1 MYSDEQ
7 RQLRDTA
14 RDFVQRE
21 LEPHAERWD
30 REREVPVEAL
40 RALAE
45 LGFLG
50 LLVPEEEGGSGF
62 DALGF
67 CLAVEEISK
76 SVPALGLLL
85 SIHNGPVCH
94 LVRSAATP
102 EARARWLPR
111 LAAGDVLGTFALSEL
126 GAGSDIA
133 GIATAYRRVAAE
145 SLDTGGGRPRSSRK
159 PIDSPGAPPPAAAT
173 ASASASGFV
182 LNGEKAWVSGV
193 GVAGLA
199 VVFARSVEAGDNVAA
214 STAQAEPG
222 GRGNGRPD
230 RRAGLS
236 AFLVDLEA
244 PGVSRGPAEETMG
257 LRAAPVGSLA
267 LGDALVPGGDL
278 LGREGSGF
286 ALAQE
291 ALAVGRLGI
300 AAQSL
305 GIAGRCIA
313 LAVAYARERRQ
324 FGRPIS
330 EFQGVRLPLAELA
343 ARLEAARALVYLAA
357 SEPERADHPARC
369 AMAKLVASDLA
380 MAAALQAVQAFG
392 GYGYVKDYPV
402 ERFFRDAKACQ
413 IYEGTNEIQRV
424 VIAKELFH
432 D

>member
-1 MYSDEQ
+1 MPMLSDEL

-14 RDFVQRE
+14 RDFAQRE

-30 REREVPVEAL
+30 REREVPAQAL

-133 GIATAYRRVAAE
+133 GIATTYRRVAAE
-145 SLDTGGGRPRSSRK
+145 SPEAGGGRPRSSKK
-159 PIDSPGAPPPAAAT
+159 PIDSQGAPPPAGA
-173 ASASASGFV
+173 FV
-182 LNGEKAWVSGV
+182 LNGEKAWVSGA

-199 VVFARSVEAGDNVAA
+199 VVFARSLEAGHNVATSA
-214 STAQAEPG
+214 AAAEPG
-222 GRGNGRPD
+222 SRGNGRPD

-244 PGVSRGPAEETMG
+244 RGVSRGPAEETMG

-267 LGDALVPGGDL
+267 LDGALVPAGDL

-330 EFQGVRLPLAELA
+330 EFQGVRLPLADLA

-369 AMAKLVASDLA
+369 AMAKLVASELA
-380 MAAALQAVQAFG
+380 MAAALQAVQAYG

-413 IYEGTNEIQRV
+413 IYEGTSEIQRI